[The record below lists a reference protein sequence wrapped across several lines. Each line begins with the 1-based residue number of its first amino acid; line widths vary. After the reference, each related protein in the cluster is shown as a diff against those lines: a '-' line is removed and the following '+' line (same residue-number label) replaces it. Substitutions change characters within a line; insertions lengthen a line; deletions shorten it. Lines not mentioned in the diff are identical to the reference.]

1 MATLLT
7 SDTHKPGALFMT
19 VLEYCDTSDPRR
31 KALLGMQAQVLLDR
45 GVDPSYAQD
54 GKTVFDVANDC
65 VNIDILTLM
74 VEQQPELLI
83 DSHEKPSP
91 VLAMFDTEMSK
102 PSCSPDRVHFIT
114 QVAALLCQRPENNAR
129 MLGTVMS
136 QSGKDPVWGEVC
148 IGMIKESNLQDQL
161 VDPEAGY
168 KTIHLAAGAGSTQ
181 VTAWLLDNG
190 VELECRTACGETPL
204 HIATQ
209 FGMPDVVTMLLKRG
223 ADPAA
228 AANRVLPGTTP
239 IHEAVISSA
248 STILSQ
254 LIQVAPEGST
264 RQTAYWGRTPLHLLS
279 LTRTTGSSR
288 AHQRLLECCTQLL
301 DSGTPVDAQDVD
313 GETALSYIVRSKESA
328 ALPLAK
334 ILLDRGADPARC
346 NVHRESALQ
355 LVFHSGNLEMISLF
369 RKHDPRVFESESTCT
384 AALAEDKLGMIGDMQ
399 PVVGQMCSVLGQSS
413 AGFRVPLGWTA
424 VYGGQHTLARELLGG
439 SDLGIADVDQ
449 SSLLHKLCYW
459 SRSEKMWSA
468 VCGQAGSFAVAANS
482 ADVRGQTPLQVALA
496 VHNEAAIRALIKGGA
511 EATEQLVSAALEQ
524 QLPGVRVLFALGLGD
539 FLASTREIVLPE
551 PPSST
556 MADALAWCSST
567 GLKYVDM
574 CFPPSLSSLAQC
586 KLHSQHRDV
595 EWVRLSEL
603 GLSSMEWGAT
613 LQCGALGD
621 PFFLSAMPVCSAGMI
636 ETHPESAA
644 CGVYTV
650 NLQWQGQEHSV
661 VVDDFIPV
669 LDGKSALCESADHS
683 AGAQLYI
690 KACAKLAGSFEALS
704 MCRRA
709 DHFDQT
715 VFELTQTEFC
725 LLYTSDAADEEDSVD
740 LGGRRNI

>member
-1 MATLLT
+1 MIDAELAQPARGCGDEDECIPEARLEFIGAVGLLT
-7 SDTHKPGALFMT
+7 EVTVPFMLSKMLAHASNLSKVEHLCVRMVESGVLDAELNDPTHGLPLLAAAKLGASELCA
-19 VLEYCDTSDPRR
+19 VLV
-31 KALLGMQAQVLLDR
+31 QR
-45 GVDPSYAQD
+45 GVPVNPLGAHDETALHGAVQCSQPRAVQQLLELGADPTIACTKD
-54 GKTVFDVANDC
+54 LPGMAPLHEAAILGC
-65 VNIDILTLM
+65 PDIL
-74 VEQQPELLI
+74 QELLE
-83 DSHEKPSP
+83 HPA
-91 VLAMFDTEMSK
+91 VHAQTLAYWHRT
-102 PSCSPDRVHFIT
+102 PL
-114 QVAALLCQRPENNAR
+114 QLLC
-129 MLGTVMS
+129 
-136 QSGKDPVWGEVC
+136 
-148 IGMIKESNLQDQL
+148 I
-161 VDPEAGY
+161 
-168 KTIHLAAGAGSTQ
+168 AAGARG
-181 VTAWLLDNG
+181 G
-190 VELECRTACGETPL
+190 VWVECAEL
-204 HIATQ
+204 
-209 FGMPDVVTMLLKRG
+209 
-223 ADPAA
+223 
-228 AANRVLPGTTP
+228 
-239 IHEAVISSA
+239 
-248 STILSQ
+248 
-254 LIQVAPEGST
+254 
-264 RQTAYWGRTPLHLLS
+264 
-279 LTRTTGSSR
+279 
-288 AHQRLLECCTQLL
+288 LLEAKA
-301 DSGTPVDAQDVD
+301 DMDAQDVD
-313 GETALSYIVRSKESA
+313 GCTALGHAVKSNSAELVQLLLQYGADLRLRDVHNETAGSVCLQ
-328 ALPLAK
+328 
-334 ILLDRGADPARC
+334 PAREHLLAAVVDYAPEKSKGPVAWLLRDHAPYGHR
-346 NVHRESALQ
+346 VH
-355 LVFHSGNLEMISLF
+355 G
-369 RKHDPRVFESESTCT
+369 
-384 AALAEDKLGMIGDMQ
+384 
-399 PVVGQMCSVLGQSS
+399 
-413 AGFRVPLGWTA
+413 
-424 VYGGQHTLARELLGG
+424 LGG
-439 SDLGIADVDQ
+439 SFHDE
-449 SSLLHKLCYW
+449 SLAIWASKSALFLHSMCYW
-459 SRSEKMWSA
+459 GTEQSVELITGLLEYSPEGLNVS
-468 VCGQAGSFAVAANS
+468 NH
-482 ADVRGQTPLQVALA
+482 RGQTPLQVALA